1 MNIVD
6 VRRYSIVPGRVNEYV
21 DFFRNE
27 GLPIQVS
34 YLGRPLG
41 YFVTETGPLNQV
53 VHMWA
58 YETMADREQRRSELE
73 KDPKWVA
80 YREKSTKLALILA
93 QENTLLKAL
102 TVPSRFT
109 TLD

>member
-1 MNIVD
+1 MNIID
-6 VRRYSIVPGRVNEYV
+6 LRRYSIIPGRVNEYV
-21 DFFRNE
+21 EFFRNE
-27 GLPIQVS
+27 GLPIQAS
-34 YLGRPLG
+34 YLGCPLG

-58 YETMADREQRRSELE
+58 YETMADREQRRSALE

-80 YREKSTKLALILA
+80 YRKKSTNLALILA

-102 TVPSRFT
+102 TVPCRFA